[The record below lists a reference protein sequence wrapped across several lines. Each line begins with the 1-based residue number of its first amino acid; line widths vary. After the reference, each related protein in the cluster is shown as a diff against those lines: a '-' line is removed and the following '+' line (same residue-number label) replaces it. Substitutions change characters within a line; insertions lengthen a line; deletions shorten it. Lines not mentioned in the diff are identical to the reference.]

1 MRQIDALK
9 SPRFTQISTFARLPV
24 TRDLADVRAAFVGI
38 PFDDGTTYRT
48 GARFGPSAIR
58 QGSRLLRPFNPFVG
72 TYPFDVLNAA
82 DYGDIDIIPGYIQD
96 TMEIVQREMSGI
108 IAGKRT
114 VPYIG
119 GGDHSI
125 TLPVLRAMHSEYGRV
140 NLIHFDSHYDFWDS
154 YWGKKYTHGTWLRR
168 AAEEK
173 LLKDIVQV
181 GIRGSLFSQ
190 EDLEQPDRLGISS
203 FNIRDVKYSPEKVLR
218 HINALKGSTYI
229 SIDIDVVDPGTA
241 PGTGTPEI
249 GGFGGFEILEFLR
262 GMRVDLAG
270 FDVVEVSPPY
280 DVSELTAMTAA
291 NLIYE
296 MMSVQASGSER
307 KQAGRKR

>member
-1 MRQIDALK
+1 MRQLDALK

-24 TRDLADVRAAFVGI
+24 TQDLADVRALFVGI

-72 TYPFDVLNAA
+72 VYPFDDMNAA
-82 DYGDIDIIPGYIQD
+82 DYGDINVVPGYMEDTMAVISRDISDIISKG
-96 TMEIVQREMSGI
+96 
-108 IAGKRT
+108 RT

-125 TLPVLRAMHSEYGRV
+125 TLPVLRAMHAEHGKV
-140 NLIHFDSHYDFWDS
+140 NLVHFDSHYDFWDS

-168 AAEEK
+168 AAEEG
-173 LLKDIVQV
+173 LLSGIVQV
-181 GIRGSLFSQ
+181 GIRGSLFSDD
-190 EDLEQPDRLGISS
+190 DLKQPDKLGISS
-203 FNIRDVKYSPEKVLR
+203 FNIRDVKYRTEEVLR
-218 HINALKGSTYI
+218 RINALEGKTYV
-229 SIDIDVVDPGTA
+229 SFDIDVVDPGTA

-249 GGFGGFEILEFLR
+249 GGMLGFETLEFVR
-262 GMRVDLAG
+262 RMNIDLAG

-296 MMSVQASGSER
+296 AMSVQALR
-307 KQAGRKR
+307 LTGR

>member
-1 MRQIDALK
+1 MRQLDALK

-24 TRDLADVRAAFVGI
+24 TRELGDVRALFVGI
-38 PFDDGTTYRT
+38 PFDDATTYRT

-72 TYPFDVLNAA
+72 TYPFDSLNAA
-82 DYGDIDIIPGYIQD
+82 DYGDIDIIPGYIED
-96 TMEIVQREMSGI
+96 TMAVIEKEMSGI
-108 IAGKRT
+108 IAGGKT

-125 TLPVLRAMHSEYGRV
+125 TLPVLRAMHREHGKV

-154 YWGKKYTHGTWLRR
+154 YWGKKYTHGTWLKR
-168 AAEEK
+168 AAEEQ
-173 LLKDIVQV
+173 LLNGVVQV
-181 GIRGSLFSQ
+181 GIRGSLFSDD
-190 EDLEQPDRLGISS
+190 DLKVPGRLGISS
-203 FNIRDVKYSPEKVLR
+203 FNIRDVKYETEKVIN
-218 HINALKGSTYI
+218 HINSLRGKSYV
-229 SIDIDVVDPGTA
+229 SFDIDVVDPGTA

-249 GGFGGFEILEFLR
+249 GGLNGFETLEFIRKLDL
-262 GMRVDLAG
+262 DLAG

-280 DVSELTAMTAA
+280 DVSELTSMTAA

-296 MMSVQASGSER
+296 AMSVQAARLSS
-307 KQAGRKR
+307 K

>member
-1 MRQIDALK
+1 MRQLDALK
-9 SPRFTQISTFARLPV
+9 SPRFTQISTFGRLPV
-24 TRDLADVRAAFVGI
+24 TRELKDVKALFVGI

-72 TYPFDVLNAA
+72 SFPFDALNAA
-82 DYGDIDIIPGYIQD
+82 DYGDIDILPGYMED
-96 TMEIVQREMSGI
+96 TMAVIQKEMSAI
-108 IAGKRT
+108 ISGGKT

-125 TLPVLRAMHSEYGRV
+125 TLPVLRAMNSEYGRV

-154 YWGKKYTHGTWLRR
+154 YWGKKYTHGTWLKR

-173 LLKDIVQV
+173 LLEGIVQV
-181 GIRGSLFSQ
+181 GIRGSLFSDD
-190 EDLEQPDRLGISS
+190 DLRQPEKLGIAS
-203 FNIRDVKYSPEKVLR
+203 FNIRDVKYNTEKVLD
-218 HINALKGSTYI
+218 HINALRGKTYV
-229 SIDIDVVDPGTA
+229 SFDIDVVDPGSA

-249 GGFGGFEILEFLR
+249 GGMGGFETLEFIRRMDIEL
-262 GMRVDLAG
+262 VG

-280 DVSELTAMTAA
+280 DVSELTSMTAA

-296 MMSVQASGSER
+296 AMSVQAAR
-307 KQAGRKR
+307 LKGRA